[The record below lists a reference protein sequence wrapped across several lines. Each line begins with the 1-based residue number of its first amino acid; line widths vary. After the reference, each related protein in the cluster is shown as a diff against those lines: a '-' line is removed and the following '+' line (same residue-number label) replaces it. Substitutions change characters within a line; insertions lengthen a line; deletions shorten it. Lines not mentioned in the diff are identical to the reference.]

1 MMEVTASGLV
11 TQRFLHG
18 MQASQLD
25 ALAKTASEVIF
36 PAGHRIFA
44 DGDYAAR
51 LAGSCSPAMS
61 LWTC

>member
-25 ALAKTASEVIF
+25 VVPPPFLGRRHHVLAYLDRMRRPVS
-36 PAGHRIFA
+36 
-44 DGDYAAR
+44 
-51 LAGSCSPAMS
+51 
-61 LWTC
+61 